1 MGFGYHV
8 SRKARERQVRDAE
21 RRIAWFD
28 LLRAN
33 EDVLAPVFADDPNA
47 YVVDIMLQSEE
58 AAAVFGIDRE
68 TAENLAW
75 RFETFPE
82 WLGDFEPRKGSYER
96 VGALAVEMGKRWSWE
111 PRNFRDSWDIGFM
124 NTMEAPSE
132 WKSARAACLRD
143 RSRARRA
150 IAKSRADRSTE

>member
-8 SRKARERQVRDAE
+8 SRKARERQIRDAE

-33 EDVLAPVFADDPNA
+33 EDVLAPVFADDPDDPYA
-47 YVVDIMLQSEE
+47 YVVDMMLQSEE
-58 AAAVFGIDRE
+58 AAAVFGINRE
-68 TAENLAW
+68 TAKDLAW

-82 WLGDFEPRKGSYER
+82 WLGDFEPREGRYKR
-96 VGALAVEMGKRWSWE
+96 VSALAVEMGKRWSWE
-111 PRNFRDSWDIGFM
+111 PRNFRESWDIGFM
-124 NTMEAPSE
+124 DTMEAPSE

-150 IAKSRADRSTE
+150 IADGRAS